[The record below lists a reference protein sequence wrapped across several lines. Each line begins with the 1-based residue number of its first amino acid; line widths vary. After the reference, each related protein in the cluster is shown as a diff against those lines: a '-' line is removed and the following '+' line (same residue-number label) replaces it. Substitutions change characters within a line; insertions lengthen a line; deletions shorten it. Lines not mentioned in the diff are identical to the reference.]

1 MICPKCGSENC
12 NVINETY
19 TSGSDFSASK
29 GCLGALLFGPIG
41 ILCGAC
47 GEGKQ
52 THNVNYWVCNSCG
65 YKWQR

>member
-41 ILCGAC
+41 L
-47 GEGKQ
+47 Q
-52 THNVNYWVCNSCG
+52 F
-65 YKWQR
+65 